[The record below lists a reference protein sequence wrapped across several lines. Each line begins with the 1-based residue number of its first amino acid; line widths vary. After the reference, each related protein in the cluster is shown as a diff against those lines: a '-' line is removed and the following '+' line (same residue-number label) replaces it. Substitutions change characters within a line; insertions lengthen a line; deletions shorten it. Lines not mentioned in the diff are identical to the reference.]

1 MAGGRWP
8 PTVAEF
14 AFYVTLPV
22 LEVGRLSSN
31 SPVMASN
38 NNRSG
43 DTIILPRWLRWTL
56 YLTTGVLFATGALW
70 LVVRYGLRQGVADD
84 LPHPAE
90 PWILRVHGFAM
101 MVGLF
106 VYGSLLRAHMVNA
119 WKLRR
124 NRTTGALVATVLALL
139 TLTGYLLYYVGG
151 ETTRPVISVAHWTT
165 GLVIG
170 GLLPFHIWR
179 GRRDRSA
186 LR

>member
-1 MAGGRWP
+1 M
-8 PTVAEF
+8 
-14 AFYVTLPV
+14 TLPV
-22 LEVGRLSSN
+22 LQVGRLSCN
-31 SPVMASN
+31 SPVVASN
-38 NNRSG
+38 NNRP
-43 DTIILPRWLRWTL
+43 DETIILPRWLRLAL

-70 LVVRYGLRQGVADD
+70 LMVRYGLRQGGVDD

-151 ETTRPVISVAHWTT
+151 ETTRPIISVAHWAT
-165 GLVIG
+165 GIAIG
-170 GLLPFHIWR
+170 VLLPLHIWR